1 MHRSNW
7 INAIA
12 RAVVIVASM
21 TLGGVLAVNIGNSG
35 GGDAPATSVAV
46 ATATTSV
53 EQPAPIATPVR
64 PTTATPTATPA
75 PTTTPE
81 PTPATTPAPT
91 PSATP
96 TPTPTPG
103 AAPTPTATPTPTEAP
118 EAEATAALPNLPDLV
133 DQVMPSIAQI
143 RVDAQGTGSGIVI
156 DREGHILT
164 NRHVV
169 EGATR
174 IVVELRDGTTATAD
188 VIGMDAGNDL
198 AVIRADL
205 PIESLSPAVLGD
217 SWLVR
222 VGEPVFAIGNPFGLG
237 FTVTSGIISGLGRES
252 DGEPG
257 GHRIRGV
264 LQTDAAVNPG
274 NSGGPLFNAA
284 GEVIGINTALENPY
298 GQRVFV
304 GVGYA
309 VPSNTALRYLP
320 RLMAGEEI
328 KHPQLGIAGV
338 ALNALTAEDAGV
350 DIERGVY
357 VTHVV
362 PDSAAAAA
370 GLVAASESDGSGLD
384 RGGDVITAIDGV
396 EVQDVQ
402 ELARIIDSHEVGDKV
417 ALTVVRDGEEITVEA
432 VLRAWITG

>member
-1 MHRSNW
+1 MQRRNW

-12 RAVVIVASM
+12 MAVVIVASM
-21 TLGGVLAVNIGNSG
+21 ALGGLLAVNIGDSG
-35 GGDAPATSVAV
+35 GGAAPATSVAV
-46 ATATTSV
+46 ATVTTSV
-53 EQPAPIATPVR
+53 EQPTPIATPAPPAT
-64 PTTATPTATPA
+64 PTPGATPTPTATLAPTPSATRTTTATPA
-75 PTTTPE
+75 PT
-81 PTPATTPAPT
+81 PAP
-91 PSATP
+91 
-96 TPTPTPG
+96 
-103 AAPTPTATPTPTEAP
+103 EV
-118 EAEATAALPNLPDLV
+118 EAEATAALANLPDLV

-156 DREGHILT
+156 DRDGHILT

-174 IVVELRDGTTATAD
+174 IVVELRDGTTATAE

-205 PIESLSPAVLGD
+205 PVESLSPAVLGD
-217 SWLVR
+217 SGLVR

-328 KHPQLGIAGV
+328 EHPQLGIAGV
-338 ALNALTAEDAGV
+338 ALNALTAGDAGV
-350 DIERGVY
+350 DVERGVY

-362 PDSAAAAA
+362 PDSAAEAA
-370 GLVAASESDGSGLD
+370 GLVAASEDDGSGLD

-402 ELARIIDSHEVGDKV
+402 ELARIIDSHEVGDTV

>member
-1 MHRSNW
+1 M
-7 INAIA
+7 
-12 RAVVIVASM
+12 
-21 TLGGVLAVNIGNSG
+21 
-35 GGDAPATSVAV
+35 
-46 ATATTSV
+46 
-53 EQPAPIATPVR
+53 
-64 PTTATPTATPA
+64 
-75 PTTTPE
+75 
-81 PTPATTPAPT
+81 
-91 PSATP
+91 
-96 TPTPTPG
+96 
-103 AAPTPTATPTPTEAP
+103 

-156 DREGHILT
+156 DRDGHILT

-205 PIESLSPAVLGD
+205 PVESLSPAVLGD
-217 SWLVR
+217 SGLVR

-328 KHPQLGIAGV
+328 EHPQLGIAGV

-350 DIERGVY
+350 DVERGVY

-362 PDSAAAAA
+362 PDSAAAAV
-370 GLVAASESDGSGLD
+370 GLVAASEDDGSGLD

-402 ELARIIDSHEVGDKV
+402 ELARIIDSHEVGDTV

>member
-1 MHRSNW
+1 MQRRNW
-7 INAIA
+7 INAITMS
-12 RAVVIVASM
+12 VVIVASM
-21 TLGGVLAVNIGNSG
+21 ALGGLLAVNIGDSG
-35 GGDAPATSVAV
+35 GGVAV

-53 EQPAPIATPVR
+53 EQLTPIATPAPPAT
-64 PTTATPTATPA
+64 PTPGATPTPTATL
-75 PTTTPE
+75 
-81 PTPATTPAPT
+81 APT

-96 TPTPTPG
+96 TRTPTSEV
-103 AAPTPTATPTPTEAP
+103 APTASAPPTATQTP

-156 DREGHILT
+156 DRDGHILT

-174 IVVELRDGTTATAD
+174 IVVELPDGTTATAD

-205 PIESLSPAVLGD
+205 PVESLSPAALGD
-217 SWLVR
+217 SGLVR

-328 KHPQLGIAGV
+328 EHPQLGIAGV

-350 DIERGVY
+350 DVERGVY

-362 PDSAAAAA
+362 PDSAAAAV
-370 GLVAASESDGSGLD
+370 GLVAASEDDGSGLD

-402 ELARIIDSHEVGDKV
+402 ELARIIDSHEVGDTV